1 MFPRPLHRST
11 GLRSG
16 LRSIVG
22 SGLPAALALGVALV
36 AAPAAAHITLLSPA
50 SRYSSEYQ
58 KDPPC
63 GHPDNP
69 PGAGPVATY
78 QAGETISVQFDET
91 VDHAG
96 HFRIALDPT
105 GTDSFTLP
113 TGFDDFYNSPEVL
126 LDEIPDMAGGVY
138 SVDVTL
144 PDTPCDPCTLQ
155 LIQVMNDGSWGPGDS
170 DLYFAC
176 ADIVIEGSA
185 ADTGGT
191 GTGGGGT
198 GGDGTGGS
206 GGDGT
211 GGGGGDVGSGA
222 GSEGGS
228 SASASEGSG
237 GGGTADEASTGSS
250 GSDGSEDDKGGCS
263 CRAEPSSPA
272 TAAPWLLV
280 ALVAWRRR
288 SRRSPQMAG
297 IARGGYTRDDE

>member
-1 MFPRPLHRST
+1 MALPLIDCLAD
-11 GLRSG
+11 LRSG
-16 LRSIVG
+16 LADRR
-22 SGLPAALALGVALV
+22 LAAALALGVGLWAG
-36 AAPAAAHITLLSPA
+36 PAAAHIELQIPA
-50 SRYSSEYQ
+50 ARYSADMQ

-78 QAGETISVQFDET
+78 QAGETITVQFEET
-91 VDHAG
+91 VNHAG
-96 HFRIALDPT
+96 HFRIALDTT
-105 GTDSFTLP
+105 GTDTFTLP

-126 LDEIPDMAGGVY
+126 LDDIPDMAGGVY
-138 SVDVTL
+138 MVDVTL

-170 DLYFAC
+170 DLYFNC
-176 ADIVIEGSA
+176 ADIAIEGSA

-198 GGDGTGGS
+198 GGS

-211 GGGGGDVGSGA
+211 GGDVGGDVGSGA

-228 SASASEGSG
+228 EGGSSGVGGSEGTG
-237 GGGTADEASTGSS
+237 GGGTADGASTGSS

-272 TAAPWLLV
+272 AAAPWLLV
-280 ALVAWRRR
+280 ALVARRRRR
-288 SRRSPQMAG
+288 S
-297 IARGGYTRDDE
+297 